1 MNITPELVER
11 LAALSQ
17 LALSEEEV
25 SAAAA
30 NLERA
35 IAFLAVLDDLAE
47 GETAPTAHLLPPC
60 HSLREDRV
68 VPSIPAL
75 GDRPI
80 LIPCVVE

>member
-1 MNITPELVER
+1 MTITPELVER
-11 LAALSQ
+11 LATLSQ
-17 LALSEEEV
+17 LALSEEEI

-30 NLERA
+30 NLERS
-35 IAFLAVLDDLAE
+35 IAFLAVLDDLPD

-68 VPSIPAL
+68 IPSIPAL
-75 GDRPI
+75 REGAI